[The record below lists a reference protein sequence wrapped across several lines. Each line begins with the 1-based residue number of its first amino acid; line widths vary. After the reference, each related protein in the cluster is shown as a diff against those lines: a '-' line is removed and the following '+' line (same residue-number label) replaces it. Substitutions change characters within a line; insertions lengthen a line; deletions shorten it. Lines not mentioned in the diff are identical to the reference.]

1 MIIASHPIVCHQR
14 KETDTLLIATSCWVA
29 VESDE
34 VSIQLPF
41 LQTKQPQALL
51 SLLITHVGQ
60 PLHQPCSSSLCT
72 AELLSTS
79 TRVGPSAY
87 NHHQCHLSEAKA
99 PRSTEFP
106 SL

>member
-1 MIIASHPIVCHQR
+1 MIIASHPIACHQR

-29 VESDE
+29 VETDE

-60 PLHQPCSSSLCT
+60 PLHQPCSSSLFT
-72 AELLSTS
+72 AELISTPAS
-79 TRVGPSAY
+79 GGPSAY
-87 NHHQCHLSEAKA
+87 NHHQCHMSEVKA